1 MATRLPSAV
10 LFGAWSRVA
19 LLLLS
24 SPEVCGLLCMISSR
38 RSGDCAEGNYVAP
51 SEEESART
59 GIAVKS
65 GSRS

>member
-1 MATRLPSAV
+1 MATRSPSAV
-10 LFGAWSRVA
+10 LSGAWLRVA
-19 LLLLS
+19 LFLLS
-24 SPEVCGLLCMISSR
+24 SPEVCGPLC
-38 RSGDCAEGNYVAP
+38 DCAEGNYVAP